1 MKKHNWWGPVLLA
14 PALLLLMF
22 MYILP
27 TLYAARLSFYDVGFA
42 KDTWLGLENFRRL
55 LSKGG
60 WVTSMQ
66 VSGKF
71 LVLVLFVSLIIAY
84 ILALAL
90 RKFSERFCRMILTLY
105 YIPTIFAGV
114 VTVAV
119 WRWFYRYPNGGLNNI
134 LDSLHL
140 PTISWLGTPITAPWA
155 LGFLMMGTMFGFST
169 LLYVAAIGQIDLEL
183 LGAAKIDGANE
194 FQLIWYIITPLTH
207 RVRLYITLISTVG
220 ALSIWEHPFFY
231 TGGGP
236 IGSTTTVLL
245 KVYQEA
251 FARDNI
257 GLGSAMTTVT
267 TSIILIFAIFGVRYF
282 REFLG

>member
-1 MKKHNWWGPVLLA
+1 VEQVASEEAQLVGAGSAGPCLA
-14 PALLLLMF
+14 LTNVHVYSANSLCRPPEFLRCGLCERYL
-22 MYILP
+22 
-27 TLYAARLSFYDVGFA
+27 VG
-42 KDTWLGLENFRRL
+42 TGE
-55 LSKGG
+55 
-60 WVTSMQ
+60 
-66 VSGKF
+66 
-71 LVLVLFVSLIIAY
+71 
-84 ILALAL
+84 LAL